1 MFKKVDRKAIRKRK
15 QSAIR
20 SKLSG
25 TAERPRLAVFRSNT
39 NIFAQLIDD
48 VNAVTLASASSIDKE
63 LKAEVKHGGN
73 VEAAKMVGKKLAE
86 RAAAKGIEVVVFDRA
101 GYKYTGRIQALANA
115 AREAGLKF

>member
-1 MFKKVDRKAIRKRK
+1 LFKKVDRKAVKNRKHA
-15 QSAIR
+15 AIR

-25 TAERPRLAVFRSNT
+25 TAEKPRLAVYRSNN

-48 VNAVTLASASSIDKE
+48 VNAVTLASASTIDKE

-73 VEAAKMVGKKLAE
+73 VESAKMVGKKLAE
-86 RAAAKGIEVVVFDRA
+86 RAAAKGIETVVFDRA
-101 GYKYTGRIQALANA
+101 GYKYTGRIQALADA